1 MGEQS
6 AIKQDERVLAG
17 LAHGSV
23 VLGPLTNGVGGIV
36 SALVIWLIQR
46 DKSAYVAFQALQALV
61 YQVAAF
67 VLTVLVLCCWI
78 AVWMVMWVPAMAA
91 SPEVYKDV
99 PPAGMWIGLAL
110 MIVPIGVWV
119 VTMVYGLIGAVRTL
133 GGHDFQYVVIGKW
146 LKSQK

>member
-23 VLGPLTNGVGGIV
+23 LLGPLTNGVGGIV

-67 VLTVLVLCCWI
+67 VLTGLVTCLWA
-78 AVWMVMWVPAMAA
+78 AVWMVMWLPAMAA
-91 SPEVYKDV
+91 NPEAYKDV
-99 PPAGMWIGLAL
+99 PPTGMWIGLAL
-110 MIVPIGVWV
+110 AIIPIGVWA
-119 VTMVYGLIGAVRTL
+119 VTMVYGLVGAARTL
-133 GGHDFQYVVIGKW
+133 GGHDFQYAIIGKW
-146 LKSQK
+146 LKSQR